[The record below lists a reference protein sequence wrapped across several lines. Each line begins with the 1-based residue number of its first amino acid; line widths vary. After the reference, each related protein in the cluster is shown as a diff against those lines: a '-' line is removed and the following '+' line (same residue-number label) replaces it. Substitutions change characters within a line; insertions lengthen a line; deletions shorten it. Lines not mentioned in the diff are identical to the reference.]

1 MGPAERAP
9 FPESLL
15 ACLMGKR
22 ILEESDGQDMIEY
35 GLLVALVALACVAAL
50 SNFSTVISTVWSTLT
65 ANLSS

>member
-9 FPESLL
+9 FPEPFVG
-15 ACLMGKR
+15 CLMGKR
-22 ILEESDGQDMIEY
+22 ILKESDGQDMIEY